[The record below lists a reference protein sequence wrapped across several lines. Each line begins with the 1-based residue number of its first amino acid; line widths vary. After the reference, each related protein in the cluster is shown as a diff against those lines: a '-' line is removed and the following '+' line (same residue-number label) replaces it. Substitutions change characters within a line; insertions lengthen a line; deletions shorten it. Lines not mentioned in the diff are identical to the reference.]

1 MKRQLIILLLLCLG
15 ASSLRAQDTT
25 AVRGVVPLRND
36 TIPSCQRRPVND
48 YPGLNSLMR
57 RLANPGWNGLMKD
70 IHTGL
75 KLEGGRIRPL
85 GGSLTEA
92 DAGISPVTSSG
103 SYAGENAEA
112 AGAPVTSSGSY
123 AGENA
128 EPSSLYLREMELG
141 EVPVGPPVFV
151 FFRLA
156 GSYITD
162 FAQMLSIQAAA
173 ELAARENLLVRIT
186 GAADSATGSSDKN
199 AALATARAEHI
210 ARLFKERGV
219 PEERIEIRSEGG
231 TTTYEPVAANR
242 NCRIELLVD
251 SGPVNHDR
259 P

>member
-15 ASSLRAQDTT
+15 ACSLRAQDTT
-25 AVRGVVPLRND
+25 AVRGGVPLRKD
-36 TIPSCQRRPVND
+36 TIPSCRRRPVND

-57 RLANPGWNGLMKD
+57 RIANPGWNGLMKD

-128 EPSSLYLREMELG
+128 EAAGAPVPCRQLHYGFCADAQYPSGGGTLRPGEPACADHRSGGLG
-141 EVPVGPPVFV
+141 YG
-151 FFRLA
+151 
-156 GSYITD
+156 
-162 FAQMLSIQAAA
+162 LSG
-173 ELAARENLLVRIT
+173 E
-186 GAADSATGSSDKN
+186 
-199 AALATARAEHI
+199 
-210 ARLFKERGV
+210 ERGAG
-219 PEERIEIRSEGG
+219 PRQGRTRGEADERQGSPSGEDRG
-231 TTTYEPVAANR
+231 TVR
-242 NCRIELLVD
+242 GWD
-251 SGPVNHDR
+251 NHL
-259 P
+259 

>member
-25 AVRGVVPLRND
+25 AVRVVVPHRSD
-36 TIPSCQRRPVND
+36 TIPSCRRRPVND

-85 GGSLTEA
+85 EVTLTET

-128 EPSSLYLREMELG
+128 EPLSLYLREMELG

-151 FFRLA
+151 FFRLS

-162 FAQMLSIQAAA
+162 
-173 ELAARENLLVRIT
+173 
-186 GAADSATGSSDKN
+186 SA
-199 AALATARAEHI
+199 
-210 ARLFKERGV
+210 
-219 PEERIEIRSEGG
+219 
-231 TTTYEPVAANR
+231 
-242 NCRIELLVD
+242 
-251 SGPVNHDR
+251 
-259 P
+259 

>member
-1 MKRQLIILLLLCLG
+1 M
-15 ASSLRAQDTT
+15 
-25 AVRGVVPLRND
+25 RGVVPLRSD
-36 TIPSCQRRPVND
+36 TIPSCRRRPVND

-128 EPSSLYLREMELG
+128 EAAGAPVTSSGSYAGENAEPSSLYLREMELG

-162 FAQMLSIQAAA
+162 SAQMLNIQAAA
-173 ELAARENLLVRIT
+173 ELSVRENLLVRIT
-186 GAADSATGSSDKN
+186 GAADSATGSPEKN
-199 AALATARAEHI
+199 AELALARAEHV
-210 ARLFKERGV
+210 AKLMRDRGV
-219 PEERIEIRSEGG
+219 PQERIEVRSEGG
-231 TTTYEPVAANR
+231 TTTYEPVLANR
-242 NCRIELLVD
+242 NCRIELFV
-251 SGPVNHDR
+251 H
-259 P
+259 

>member
-15 ASSLRAQDTT
+15 ASSLLAQDTT
-25 AVRGVVPLRND
+25 AVRGVVPLRSD
-36 TIPSCQRRPVND
+36 TIPSCRRRPVND

-85 GGSLTEA
+85 GGSQTEA

-162 FAQMLSIQAAA
+162 
-173 ELAARENLLVRIT
+173 
-186 GAADSATGSSDKN
+186 SATGSPEKN
-199 AALATARAEHI
+199 AELALARAEQV
-210 ARLFKERGV
+210 AKLMREGCPGGEDRGLVRGRDCLLRTPLRESELPDRAVRLLRPMIPER
-219 PEERIEIRSEGG
+219 
-231 TTTYEPVAANR
+231 
-242 NCRIELLVD
+242 
-251 SGPVNHDR
+251 
-259 P
+259 

>member
-1 MKRQLIILLLLCLG
+1 MIILLLLCLG
-15 ASSLRAQDTT
+15 ASSLHAQDTT
-25 AVRGVVPLRND
+25 AVRGVVPPRKD
-36 TIPSCQRRPVND
+36 TIPSCRRRPVND

-92 DAGISPVTSSG
+92 DAGIL
-103 SYAGENAEA
+103 
-112 AGAPVTSSGSY
+112 PVTSSGSY

-128 EPSSLYLREMELG
+128 EPLSLYLRDMEKG

-162 FAQMLSIQAAA
+162 
-173 ELAARENLLVRIT
+173 
-186 GAADSATGSSDKN
+186 SATGSPEKN
-199 AALATARAEHI
+199 AELALARAEQV
-210 ARLFKERGV
+210 AKLMREGCPGGEDRGLVRGRDCLLRTPLRESELPDRAVRLLRPMIPER
-219 PEERIEIRSEGG
+219 
-231 TTTYEPVAANR
+231 
-242 NCRIELLVD
+242 
-251 SGPVNHDR
+251 
-259 P
+259 

>member
-1 MKRQLIILLLLCLG
+1 MKHYVLISTIVALG
-15 ASSLRAQDTT
+15 VVTLQAHDTT
-25 AVRGVVPLRND
+25 RVKN
-36 TIPSCQRRPVND
+36 TEKHHPVNN
-48 YPGLNSLMR
+48 YSGLNSLMR
-57 RLANPGWNGLMKD
+57 RLANPSWNGTPAQ
-70 IHTGL
+70 IGTGL
-75 KLEGGRIRPL
+75 KLEQG
-85 GGSLTEA
+85 T
-92 DAGISPVTSSG
+92 ISPLNGTSQNVTTS
-103 SYAGENAEA
+103 
-112 AGAPVTSSGSY
+112 PVTSSGSY

-128 EPSSLYLREMELG
+128 EPSSLYLREMEKG

-162 FAQMLSIQAAA
+162 SAQLLNIRAAA
-173 ELAARENLLVRIT
+173 DLAITQGLRVRIT

-231 TTTYEPVAANR
+231 ITTYEPVAANR
-242 NCRIELLVD
+242 NCRIELLVY